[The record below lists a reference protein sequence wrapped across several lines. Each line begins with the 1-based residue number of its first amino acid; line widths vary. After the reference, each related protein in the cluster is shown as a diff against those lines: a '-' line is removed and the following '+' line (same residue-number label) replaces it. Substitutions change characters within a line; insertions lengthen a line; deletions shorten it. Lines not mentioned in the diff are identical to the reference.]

1 MRIKFDFVETSIYRM
16 DIELPENVL
25 LMYCEIHGVSIEDI
39 EDDPDL
45 YAFDISEF
53 IARNYESLGDNLEF
67 RGGESEV
74 YNAEL
79 EV

>member
-1 MRIKFDFVETSIYRM
+1 MRIKFDFVETNIYRM

-25 LMYCEIHGVSIEDI
+25 RLYCAAHGIPVSDVES
-39 EDDPDL
+39 DPES
-45 YAFDISEF
+45 YAYDISQYVATHFE
-53 IARNYESLGDNLEF
+53 NLGDGMEF

>member
-25 LMYCEIHGVSIEDI
+25 RLYCRAHDIPVSDVK
-39 EDDPDL
+39 DDPESHA
-45 YAFDISEF
+45 YAISQY
-53 IARNYESLGDNLEF
+53 IAMHFENLGDSMEF

>member
-25 LMYCEIHGVSIEDI
+25 RLYCAEHGIPVSDV
-39 EDDPDL
+39 EDDPESHA
-45 YAFDISEF
+45 YAIGHYISTHF
-53 IARNYESLGDNLEF
+53 ESLGDNLEF